1 MILSPSE
8 HLLERATAGLPDL
21 LSDLESIIAC
31 ETPSADLDAVA
42 AGAALVDR
50 IVTARL
56 GTPGERIVVDGRT
69 HLRWRFGSE
78 TATPRVLLLCH
89 QDTVW
94 PIGTLARLPFDIT
107 DDVLTGPGGF
117 DMKTGLAMAVH
128 ALLLLDA
135 AGTGRAVTLLVTG
148 DEEIGSPTSRALI
161 EREAVRCT
169 ATFVLEAS
177 GQDGGL
183 KTGRKGVSMFRV
195 DVTGRAA
202 HAGLE
207 PEKGINA
214 GVELARQVLAIDSLG
229 DAVAGT
235 SVVPTVSA
243 AGTTGNTVPALASV
257 QVDSRAWTAD
267 EQRRVETAML
277 ALSPHEDGAWVEVTG
292 GINRPPMETD
302 AAQPLFRLACAVADE
317 LGIAAESGPLQQVS
331 VGGGSDGNF
340 TAGVGC
346 PTLDGLG
353 AVGGGAHAD
362 TEHVV
367 VAQIPRRTAL
377 LAGLIRAVL
386 DGAPV
391 R

>member
-1 MILSPSE
+1 MIPSPSDR
-8 HLLERATAGLPDL
+8 LLERATAGLPNL
-21 LSDLESIIAC
+21 LMDLEDLIRC

-42 AGAALVDR
+42 TGAALVDR

-56 GTPGERIVVDGRT
+56 AVAGETIVVDGRT
-69 HLRWRFGSE
+69 HLRWRFGPDSA
-78 TATPRVLLLCH
+78 ATRVLLLCH

-94 PIGTLARLPFDIT
+94 PVGTLARLPFDIT
-107 DDVLTGPGGF
+107 DGVLTGPGSF

-135 AGTGRAVTLLVTG
+135 PATDLAVTLLVTG

-161 EREAVRCT
+161 EQEALRCT

-177 GQDGGL
+177 ADRGAL
-183 KTGRKGVSMFRV
+183 KTGRKGVSMFQV
-195 DVTGRAA
+195 AVTGRAS

-207 PEKGINA
+207 PERGVNA
-214 GVELARQVLAIDSLG
+214 GVELARQVLAVDALG
-229 DAVAGT
+229 DATLGT
-235 SVVPTVSA
+235 SVVPTASA
-243 AGTTGNTVPALASV
+243 AGTTGNTVPALAAV
-257 QVDSRAWTAD
+257 QVDSRAWTAE
-267 EQRRVETAML
+267 EQRRVEAAMQAL
-277 ALSPHEDGAWVEVTG
+277 APHDDRARVAVTG

-302 AAQPLFRLACAVADE
+302 AAQPLFRLAGAIADA
-317 LGIAAESGPLQQVS
+317 LGITAESGPLQQVS
-331 VGGGSDGNF
+331 VGGASDGNF

-362 TEHVV
+362 TEHAV
-367 VAQIPRRTAL
+367 VAEIPRRTAL